1 MEGPTW
7 LVLAGTYVAWFLLT
21 WHSPQLP
28 WWVLLP
34 LGAYLVGLHGSLQHE
49 AVHGHPT
56 PSRLVNTLLV
66 IPPLGL
72 WMPYVIY
79 RDTHLEHHRTSDL
92 TLPDKDPESFYIPA
106 DRWNRM
112 GKAAQTLLEL
122 NNTLL
127 GRLTI
132 GPLITMTVFWF
143 REARRIEQGDHQ
155 YVGVWLGHAVTVVAL
170 LWWIIAVC
178 EMPLWQYLVFF
189 AWPGLSLTLLRSF
202 LEHRPAAAP
211 DERTAIVEGT
221 PLTRL
226 LFLNNNYHTLH
237 HEQPAIAWYNLRKI
251 YHSERDRIL
260 TKNGGYFFRDYGEIA
275 RRFLFKPKDHPIYP
289 DLK

>member
-1 MEGPTW
+1 
-7 LVLAGTYVAWFLLT
+7 LI
-21 WHSPQLP
+21 
-28 WWVLLP
+28 
-34 LGAYLVGLHGSLQHE
+34 
-49 AVHGHPT
+49 
-56 PSRLVNTLLV
+56 NTLVVL
-66 IPPLGL
+66 PPLGL

-106 DRWNRM
+106 KRWDQM
-112 GKAAQTLLEL
+112 GTAAQILLEF

-132 GPLITMTVFWF
+132 GPLITVTVFWF
-143 REARRIEQGDHQ
+143 REARRCVQGDHK
-155 YVGVWLGHAVTVVAL
+155 YVGVWLGHAVTVVAV
-170 LWWIIAVC
+170 LWWIVAVC

-211 DERTAIVEGT
+211 DQRTAIVEGT

-237 HEQPAIAWYNLRKI
+237 HEQPATPWYELRKI
-251 YHSERDRIL
+251 YHSERDRVL
-260 TKNGGYFFRDYGEIA
+260 AKNGGYLYRDYGEVA
-275 RRFLFKPKDHPIYP
+275 RRFLLKPKDHPIHP
-289 DLK
+289 SLK